1 MRCVGETPLSSMNCV
16 CLSRSVLHTLSH
28 WYTLTVPT
36 KLMEAEWILLP
47 GLLRAYY
54 QKEENKLN
62 EEELKNTTDAADQ
75 IILLKQKKD
84 LDDIRKQINKELGI
98 VIAK

>member
-1 MRCVGETPLSSMNCV
+1 M
-16 CLSRSVLHTLSH
+16 LHTLSH

-54 QKEENKLN
+54 QKEENKLKKKRGGGGQQLEGGEIKFFYQTEYLPN
-62 EEELKNTTDAADQ
+62 SYLPATLSSGGHSQTFTT
-75 IILLKQKKD
+75 
-84 LDDIRKQINKELGI
+84 RP
-98 VIAK
+98 